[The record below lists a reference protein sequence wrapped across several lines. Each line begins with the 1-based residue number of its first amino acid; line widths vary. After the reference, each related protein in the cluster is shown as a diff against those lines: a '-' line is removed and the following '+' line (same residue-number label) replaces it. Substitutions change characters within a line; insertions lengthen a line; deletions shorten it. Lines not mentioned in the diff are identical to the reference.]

1 MDSSYNSE
9 RLAKNIQTLRINK
22 LMSQE
27 KLAEHLEVSSGT
39 IGRWER
45 GETLPAVSCLA
56 TMTSV
61 FNITLD
67 VLVFENIK
75 EDNDRVSLRM
85 LRAIVKNDESDIKI
99 TTTVERNED
108 EFEKVFFPYAKPSD
122 FISYQAFIKA
132 YNMNVEMD
140 KTGDRNRIGEM
151 MDLYEAAFQG
161 GVVEA
166 GANILKIVVRAI
178 MNSKAF
184 HPKDKLPFQD
194 RLYYIDA
201 LEEAEHDAG
210 GFYRA
215 FVLIYG
221 LMYTD
226 KTEEENMDDGLIL
239 MHELAMDGNELAL
252 QYLEYIEKAA
262 GEDRKFRS

>member
-1 MDSSYNSE
+1 MDETGN
-9 RLAKNIQTLRINK
+9 RNK
-22 LMSQE
+22 
-27 KLAEHLEVSSGT
+27 
-39 IGRWER
+39 
-45 GETLPAVSCLA
+45 
-56 TMTSV
+56 
-61 FNITLD
+61 
-67 VLVFENIK
+67 
-75 EDNDRVSLRM
+75 
-85 LRAIVKNDESDIKI
+85 
-99 TTTVERNED
+99 
-108 EFEKVFFPYAKPSD
+108 
-122 FISYQAFIKA
+122 
-132 YNMNVEMD
+132 
-140 KTGDRNRIGEM
+140 IGEM
-151 MDLYEAAFQG
+151 IDLYEDAFQG

-184 HPKDKLPFQD
+184 HPEQELPFQD

-201 LEEAEHDAG
+201 LEEAENDAG

-262 GEDRKFRS
+262 GEDR